1 MWWRLLAGSVPGF
14 SLSALMCGLLA
25 YLPPGNWQ
33 QLWVP
38 ALLLFFP
45 LWLGLTGW
53 ALAQKPQKS
62 LIWLCSANA
71 ILIPLFLSLKHFHLV
86 G

>member
-1 MWWRLLAGSVPGF
+1 MWRRLLAGSVPGF
-14 SLSALMCGLLA
+14 SLAALICGLLA

-38 ALLLFFP
+38 SLLLFFP

-62 LIWLCSANA
+62 LIWLGIAHGV
-71 ILIPLFLSLKHFHLV
+71 LVPFFLVVKHLHLV

>member
-1 MWWRLLAGSVPGF
+1 MGWRLFTGLVSGLPLATVI
-14 SLSALMCGLLA
+14 CGLLA

-53 ALAQKPQKS
+53 ALARKPQKT
-62 LIWLCSANA
+62 LGWLCSANA
-71 ILIPLFLSLKHFHLV
+71 ILIPLFLLLKHFHWV
-86 G
+86 S